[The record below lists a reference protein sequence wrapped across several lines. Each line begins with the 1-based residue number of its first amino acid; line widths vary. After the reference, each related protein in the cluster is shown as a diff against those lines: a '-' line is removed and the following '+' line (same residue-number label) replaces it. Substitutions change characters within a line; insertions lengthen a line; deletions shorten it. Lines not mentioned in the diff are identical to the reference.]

1 MMDLMTQLENSGFST
16 WVRESN
22 SLLAYPMIL
31 FLHTVGMGLLAGVS
45 GLVDLRILGLAPE
58 IPVNA
63 MERLQPVMWG
73 GFALNALTGII
84 LFCPDATVK
93 SISPV
98 FYTKLVFVAM
108 AMFLSVSIKKNVFRD
123 ELADKRPMPMNSKV
137 LALASLFCWL
147 GAITAGR
154 LLAYVGPSTTSAIT
168 K

>member
-1 MMDLMTQLENSGFST
+1 MDLLTQLENSGFST

-58 IPVNA
+58 IPINA
-63 MERLQPVMWG
+63 VERLEPVMWG
-73 GFALNALTGII
+73 GFFLNAITGVI

-93 SISPV
+93 AISPV
-98 FYTKLVFVAM
+98 FYTKLLFVAV
-108 AMFLSVSIKKNVFRD
+108 AMILSVSIKKNVFRD

-154 LLAYVGPSTTSAIT
+154 LLAYVGPSTTSAVT

>member
-1 MMDLMTQLENSGFST
+1 MMDLMTQLENSGFSS

-22 SLLAYPMIL
+22 SLLAYPLIL

-45 GLVDLRILGLAPE
+45 GLVDLRVLGLAPE
-58 IPVNA
+58 IPVNS
-63 MERLQPVMWG
+63 MERLQPIMWG
-73 GFALNALTGII
+73 GFWLNTITGII

-98 FYTKLVFVAM
+98 FYTKLVFVAI
-108 AMFLSVSIKKNVFRD
+108 AMILTVKIKKNVFQD
-123 ELADKRPMPMNSKV
+123 PLADKRPVPMNGKA
-137 LALASLFCWL
+137 LALASLICWL

-154 LLAYVGPSTTSAIT
+154 LLAYVGPNTVS

>member
-1 MMDLMTQLENSGFST
+1 MMDLMTQLENSGFSS

-22 SLLAYPMIL
+22 SLLAYPLIL

-45 GLVDLRILGLAPE
+45 GLVDLRVLGLAPE
-58 IPVNA
+58 IPVNS
-63 MERLQPVMWG
+63 MERLQPIMWG
-73 GFALNALTGII
+73 GFWLNTITGII

-98 FYTKLVFVAM
+98 FYTKLVFVAI
-108 AMFLSVSIKKNVFRD
+108 AMVLTVKIKKNVFQD
-123 ELADKRPMPMNSKV
+123 PLADKRPVPNSKALV
-137 LALASLFCWL
+137 LASLICWL

-154 LLAYVGPSTTSAIT
+154 LLAYVGPNTVS

>member
-22 SLLAYPMIL
+22 SLLAYPLIL
-31 FLHTVGMGLLAGVS
+31 FMHTVGMGLLAGVS
-45 GLVDLRILGLAPE
+45 GLIDLRILGLAPE
-58 IPVNA
+58 IPMPA
-63 MERLQPVMWG
+63 MGRLQPVMWA
-73 GFALNALTGII
+73 GFWINAITGVI

-98 FYTKLVFVAM
+98 FYTKLVFVAI
-108 AMFLSVSIKKNVFRD
+108 AMGLTVSIKKNVFRD
-123 ELADKRPMPMNSKV
+123 PLAGKRPTPTNSKA
-137 LALASLFCWL
+137 LALASLICWL

-154 LLAYVGPSTTSAIT
+154 LLAYVGPSTVSG

>member
-1 MMDLMTQLENSGFST
+1 MMDLLTQLENSGFST

-73 GFALNALTGII
+73 GFFLTEITGVI

-93 SISPV
+93 AISPV
-98 FYTKLVFVAM
+98 FYTKLVFVAV
-108 AMFLSVSIKKNVFRD
+108 AMVLSVSIKKNVFRD

-154 LLAYVGPSTTSAIT
+154 LLAYVGPNTVS

>member
-1 MMDLMTQLENSGFST
+1 MMDLLTQLENSGFST

-45 GLVDLRILGLAPE
+45 GLIDLRILGLAPE
-58 IPVNA
+58 IPMNA
-63 MERLQPVMWG
+63 MEKLQPIMWG
-73 GFALNALTGII
+73 GFGLNAVTGVI

-98 FYTKLVFVAM
+98 FYTKLVFVAI
-108 AMFLSVSIKKNVFRD
+108 AMVLAVSIKKHVFSD
-123 ELADKRPMPMNSKV
+123 PLADKRPVSMNSKA
-137 LALASLFCWL
+137 LALASLVCWL

-154 LLAYVGPSTTSAIT
+154 LLAYVGPSTVSG

>member
-22 SLLAYPMIL
+22 SLLAYPLVL

-45 GLVDLRILGLAPE
+45 GLVDLRVLGLAPE
-58 IPVNA
+58 IPINA
-63 MERLQPVMWG
+63 VERLQPIMWG
-73 GFALNALTGII
+73 GFWLNTITGII

-98 FYTKLVFVAM
+98 FYTKLVFVAT
-108 AMFLSVSIKKNVFRD
+108 AMVLTVKIKKTIFQD
-123 ELADKRPMPMNSKV
+123 PLADKRPIAMNSKA
-137 LALASLFCWL
+137 LALASLICWL

-154 LLAYVGPSTTSAIT
+154 LLAYVGPSTVT

>member
-1 MMDLMTQLENSGFST
+1 MMDLLTQLENSGFSS

-22 SLLAYPMIL
+22 SLLAYPLIL

-45 GLVDLRILGLAPE
+45 GLVDLRVLGLAPE
-58 IPVNA
+58 IPLNA

-73 GFALNALTGII
+73 GFWINSITGII

-98 FYTKLVFVAM
+98 FYTKLVFVAV
-108 AMFLSVSIKKNVFRD
+108 AMVLTVKIKKTVFQD
-123 ELADKRPMPMNSKV
+123 PLADKRPAPNGKA
-137 LALASLFCWL
+137 LALASLICWL

-154 LLAYVGPSTTSAIT
+154 LLAYVGPNTVS

>member
-22 SLLAYPMIL
+22 SLLAYPLIL

-45 GLVDLRILGLAPE
+45 GLVDLRVLGLAPE
-58 IPVNA
+58 IPVNS
-63 MERLQPVMWG
+63 MGRLQPIMWG
-73 GFALNALTGII
+73 GFWLNTITGII

-98 FYTKLVFVAM
+98 FYTKLVFVAI
-108 AMFLSVSIKKNVFRD
+108 AMVLTVRIKKTVIQD
-123 ELADKRPMPMNSKV
+123 PLADKRPVPMNSKA
-137 LALASLFCWL
+137 LALESLICWL

-154 LLAYVGPSTTSAIT
+154 LLAYVGPNTVS

>member
-1 MMDLMTQLENSGFST
+1 MMDLMTQLENSGFSS

-22 SLLAYPMIL
+22 SLLAYPLIL

-45 GLVDLRILGLAPE
+45 GLVDLRVLGLASE
-58 IPVNA
+58 IPVNS
-63 MERLQPVMWG
+63 MERLQPIMWG
-73 GFALNALTGII
+73 GFWLNTITGII

-98 FYTKLVFVAM
+98 FYTKLVFVAI
-108 AMFLSVSIKKNVFRD
+108 AMVLTVKIKKNVFQD
-123 ELADKRPMPMNSKV
+123 PLADKRPVPMNSKA
-137 LALASLFCWL
+137 LALASLICWL

-154 LLAYVGPSTTSAIT
+154 LLAYVGPNTVS